1 MTNEEIIRTAKALN
15 GIEEEAHTF
24 ARWKALGFSVR
35 KGEHAAFKATIWKHR
50 SKKVVDE
57 DGEEKEQGRM
67 FMKTA
72 SFFTASQVEAIA

>member
-1 MTNEEIIRTAKALN
+1 MTNEEIIMAAKALN
-15 GIEEEAHTF
+15 GIDEEAHTYN
-24 ARWKALGFSVR
+24 RWKSMGFQVR

-57 DGEEKEQGRM
+57 DGEEKDASRM

-72 SFFTASQVEAIA
+72 SFFTASQVDAVA

>member
-15 GIEEEAHTF
+15 GITEDAHTF
-24 ARWKALGFSVR
+24 ARWKSMGYAVK

-50 SKKVVDE
+50 VKKVETE